1 MRTPRWI
8 PLALACVAAP
18 VLAQSAVVA
27 PGDNLVVQGI
37 PPIPAAIAHAVG
49 RYTDFRSASFSDWHP
64 ARREMLISTR
74 FGEVPQIHHVRF
86 PGGARTQLTFFPDRV
101 STAFYRPKTG
111 NYFVFSKD
119 TGGNEFSQLYRYDPA
134 TGDSTLLTD
143 GKSRNTGGGWST
155 SGELLA
161 FQSNRRNGRDSDVY
175 LINPAEPLS
184 SRLLAECEGGGW
196 RIADWSPDDRRIAAI
211 EFISANESYLWLIDA
226 TTGAKTAVTPR
237 NGSPSEPV
245 AYTSAE
251 FSADGEGLY
260 VTTDR
265 DSEFQRL
272 AYVDLG
278 SRSHAY
284 LTDPIKW
291 DVEDLDLSPDGR
303 RIAFASNEDGV
314 SVLRLLDT
322 ATGKIQPG
330 PKLPVGVLSG
340 VRWHSN
346 NRDIGFNLTTA
357 RSATDAYSFDAR
369 SGRLERWTFS
379 EAGGLNTEEFP
390 EPELV
395 RWKSFDGKSIS
406 GFLYRPPAKF
416 TGKRPVVISI
426 HGGPE
431 SQFRPQFPG
440 RNAYYLNELG
450 IAILAPNVRGSSGYG
465 KTFLKLDNGMQR
477 EDSYKDVGALL
488 DWIKGRPDLDPDR
501 VMVTGGSYGGHM
513 TLAVATLY
521 PDRIR
526 CALPVVGMSNLV
538 TFLERTE
545 SYRRDLRRA
554 EYGDE
559 RDPKVRA
566 FMERT
571 APLNHAAKITKPM
584 LVVQGKND
592 PRVPYTESEQI
603 VAALRKNGTPVWF
616 LMANDEGHG
625 FAKKRNVDFQ
635 FYATVL
641 FMQEH
646 LLK

>member
-1 MRTPRWI
+1 MRTYRWI
-8 PLALACVAAP
+8 PLALVCAAAP
-18 VLAQSAVVA
+18 ALAQSAVVA

-37 PPIPAAIAHAVG
+37 PPIPAAVAQAVA
-49 RYTDFRSASFSDWHP
+49 RYTDFRMAGFSDWHP
-64 ARREMLISTR
+64 LRREMLISTR

-101 STAFYRPKTG
+101 TTALYRPKTG

-119 TGGNEFSQLYRYDPA
+119 TGGNEFSQLYRYDLA
-134 TGDSTLLTD
+134 SGESTLLTD
-143 GKSRNTGGGWST
+143 GKSRNTGGAWSA
-155 SGELLA
+155 SGSLLA
-161 FQSNRRNGRDSDVY
+161 FHSNRRNGRDSDIYVV
-175 LINPAEPLS
+175 NPAEPLS
-184 SRLLAECEGGGW
+184 SRLVAQCEGGGW
-196 RIADWSPDDRRIAAI
+196 RVADWSPDDRRLAVI
-211 EFISANESYLWLIDA
+211 EFISANETYLWLVDA
-226 TTGAKTAVTPR
+226 QSGVKTAVTPR
-237 NGSPSEPV
+237 NGSPGDPV
-245 AYTSAE
+245 AYMSAQ

-265 DSEFQRL
+265 ESEFLRL
-272 AYVDLG
+272 AYVDLA
-278 SRSHAY
+278 SRSHSY
-284 LTDPIKW
+284 LTDSLKW
-291 DVEDLDLSPDGR
+291 DVEDVDLSPDGK
-303 RIAFASNEDGV
+303 RIAFATNEDGV

-340 VRWHSN
+340 VRWHTN
-346 NRDIGFNLTTA
+346 NRDIGFNLATA
-357 RSATDAYSFDAR
+357 RSATDSYSFDAR
-369 SGRLERWTFS
+369 TGRLERWTFS
-379 EAGGLNTEEFP
+379 ETGGLNTEGFP

-450 IAILAPNVRGSSGYG
+450 VAILAPNVRGSSGYG
-465 KTFLKLDNGMQR
+465 KTFLKLDNGMLR

-488 DWIKGRPDLDPDR
+488 DWIKSRPELDPDR

-513 TLAVATLY
+513 TLAIATLY

-559 RDPKVRA
+559 RDPKIRA